1 MEFLSGCRPER
12 SIFLFLTG
20 VLLHLHADAVT
31 EVFIRLGEIAELPC
45 EASYV
50 PEVQY
55 RAISWYKVADDGFSL
70 SGIVRRDFRENI
82 SRKYLGFDGSV
93 EVASAKPYALTIHNV
108 SGEDMGTY
116 RCSMWAPLG
125 KRNKEADMRLMIK
138 VGETEETKDFIL
150 ERKHLRDDSQ
160 SAGITWIILIS
171 IIMAMCVLLI
181 LCMSLLYRRHFRA
194 NQMSEKMKNFSQ
206 PFGDRKP
213 FYSNI

>member
-138 VGETEETKDFIL
+138 V
-150 ERKHLRDDSQ
+150 DDSQ